1 MPAQLQGHSPSF
13 LPELDQYA
21 LETIEP
27 RNGKRMSILYV
38 VISRDE
44 FCIKDRHLPGFP
56 EGRFPPWPCQGAR
69 RWIGS
74 PAHSGLNWAFFT
86 AWKGNEAR
94 VAMDGS

>member
-38 VISRDE
+38 VIS
-44 FCIKDRHLPGFP
+44 
-56 EGRFPPWPCQGAR
+56 
-69 RWIGS
+69 
-74 PAHSGLNWAFFT
+74 T
-86 AWKGNEAR
+86 
-94 VAMDGS
+94 